1 MKKLTNMFKMNE
13 TILLDAIYADDTA
26 QVSAMR
32 GKKVS
37 FGGMIFQRLDY
48 GTLSVPMMQ
57 VLVRDVT
64 DGDWQKWGFKENAR
78 DTLRCAM
85 FSVALSQSRA
95 DLIDVFTAENI
106 VMNKG
111 KASAHCFMDLC
122 DSKLA
127 DEAKGRVLDYL
138 LAQGID
144 QVKEPETFLKKAA
157 ERGYAAGFDAMKSRL
172 NIDIHADNEHI
183 LRYAA
188 GAGQVDFCLHLART
202 YGADIDV
209 ALITESTLGHQKA
222 AKTLEEARQI
232 LNPEAEAAPSIAGLA
247 AQVRVLERTVAQM
260 QDNMRDITARLD
272 DLSPQRRLDKRLT
285 SPAQRR

>member
-13 TILLDAIYADDTA
+13 TILLDAISADDTA

-37 FGGMIFQRLDY
+37 FGSMIFRHIDY
-48 GTLSVPMMQ
+48 GTVSAAMMSI
-57 VLVRDVT
+57 LVRDVT
-64 DGDWQKWGFKENAR
+64 DADWQKWGFKENAR
-78 DTLRCAM
+78 DTLRRVM
-85 FSVALSQSRA
+85 LSVTLNQSRG
-95 DLIDVFTAENI
+95 DLVDIFISENI
-106 VMNKG
+106 EMNKG
-111 KASAHCFMDLC
+111 KASEHCFMDLC
-122 DSKLA
+122 DSKLP

-144 QVKEPETFLKKAA
+144 QVKEPEAFLKKAA
-157 ERGYAAGFDAMKSRL
+157 ECGYAAGFDAVKKRL
-172 NIDIHADNEHI
+172 DTDIHADNEHI
-183 LRYAA
+183 LRHAA

-222 AKTLEEARQI
+222 AKTLEQARQI

-247 AQVRVLERTVAQM
+247 AQVRVLERTIAQM

-272 DLSPQRRLDKRLT
+272 DLSPQRRLDKRLA
-285 SPAQRR
+285 PPVQRR